1 VIEAGIE
8 FFTQAAVVCFLMSE
22 GLGAKPDQLGDPNE
36 RL

>member
-22 GLGAKPDQLGDPNE
+22 GLGAKAGSIRRSQ
-36 RL
+36 